1 MRYTIISQNET
12 GAENDVAQEAFQ
24 NLQNSF
30 RGDIMLTEYRRALH
44 RIPETGW
51 EVDRTAAYVKSV
63 LSELPCEV
71 FSPVGN
77 AVCAYFDF
85 GKPETVAFRSDM
97 DGLPV
102 TEQTGL
108 PFASGRAGFMH
119 ACGHDGHMA
128 ILLGLAQA
136 LAKKPDAQRNVLL
149 IFEPAEETTG
159 GAAAICE
166 SGVLQKYYVNRIYGL
181 HIWPDAE
188 KGKVFSRA
196 GGLMSRS
203 CEVSVRFT
211 GRSTHIARWPEG
223 KDALYAA
230 VRFVEEAYAYTADRE
245 NCLLRFGKMVSGEV
259 RNAVS
264 RETVLEGSLRCLDDA
279 RYDEMRQMLT
289 KLAADVE
296 RETGCAVEVRRTS
309 GYPPVTNDA
318 DLLREAKERFPIYEI
333 APTYIT
339 EDFSVYQRQVPGVFF
354 FLGAGGSE
362 LLHSPRFDFDERLLE
377 TGLSLFLA
385 LL

>member
-1 MRYTIISQNET
+1 
-12 GAENDVAQEAFQ
+12 
-24 NLQNSF
+24 
-30 RGDIMLTEYRRALH
+30 MLTQHRRALH

-51 EVDRTAAYVKSV
+51 AVDRTAAYVKSV
-63 LSELPCEV
+63 LSDLPCEL

-77 AVCAYFDF
+77 ALCAYFDF

-108 PFASGRAGFMH
+108 PFASEREGFMH

-136 LAKKPDAQRNVLL
+136 LAKTADAPRNVLL

-159 GAAAICE
+159 GARAICE
-166 SGVLQKYYVNRIYGL
+166 TGVLEKYYVNRIYGL
-181 HIWPDAE
+181 HLWPEVE

-203 CEVSVRFT
+203 CEVSVRVT
-211 GRSTHIARWPEG
+211 GKSVHIARYGEG

-230 VRFVEEAYAYTADRE
+230 VRFIQEAYAFADGLPG
-245 NCLLRFGKMVSGEV
+245 LLRFGKMASGEV

-264 RETVLEGSLRCLDDA
+264 GETVLEGSMRCLDDA
-279 RYDEMRQMLT
+279 TYDKLHDMLFD
-289 KLAADVE
+289 LAARLG
-296 RETGCAVEVRRTS
+296 RETGCAVEVTQTA

-318 DLLREAKERFPIYEI
+318 DLLREAKTRFPIFDA
-333 APTYIT
+333 APTFIT
-339 EDFSVYQRQVPGVFF
+339 EDFSIYQQHVPGVFF
-354 FLGAGGSE
+354 FLGTGGTE
-362 LLHSPRFDFDERLLE
+362 LLHSPRFDFDESLLE
-377 TGLSLFLA
+377 TGLALFRSLL
-385 LL
+385 

>member
-1 MRYTIISQNET
+1 
-12 GAENDVAQEAFQ
+12 
-24 NLQNSF
+24 
-30 RGDIMLTEYRRALH
+30 MLTEYRRDLH

-51 EVDRTAAYVKSV
+51 QVEKTAAYVKRV

-77 AVCAYFDF
+77 ALCAYFDF

-108 PFASGRAGFMH
+108 PFASEHAGRMH

-128 ILLGLAQA
+128 ILLGLAQT
-136 LAKKPDAQRNVLL
+136 LSKKPKTERNVLL

-159 GAAAICE
+159 GAEAIVE
-166 SGVLQKYYVNRIYGL
+166 TGLFEKYDVRRVYGL
-181 HIWPDAE
+181 HLWPGVE
-188 KGKVFSRA
+188 EGKVFSRA

-211 GRSTHIARWPEG
+211 GKSVHIARYPEG

-230 VRFVEEAYAYTADRE
+230 VRFIEAAYGYAAGKE
-245 NCLLRFGKMVSGEV
+245 NCLLRFGKMASGEV

-264 RETVLEGSLRCLDDA
+264 GETVLEGSLRCLDDKS
-279 RYDEMRQMLT
+279 YDEMR
-289 KLAADVE
+289 AALSDAAAQTE
-296 RETGCAVEVRRTS
+296 RETGCAVEVRRTA

-318 DLLREAKERFPIYEI
+318 ALLREAKTRFPIFDVE
-333 APTYIT
+333 PTYIT

-354 FLGAGGSE
+354 FLGTGGEE
-362 LLHSPRFDFDERLLE
+362 LLHSPRFDFNERVLE
-377 TGLSLFLA
+377 TGLALFTA

>member
-1 MRYTIISQNET
+1 
-12 GAENDVAQEAFQ
+12 
-24 NLQNSF
+24 
-30 RGDIMLTEYRRALH
+30 MLTEYRRALH

-51 EVDRTAAYVKSV
+51 EVEKTAAYLKSV
-63 LSELPCEV
+63 LSSLPCEV

-85 GKPETVAFRSDM
+85 GKAETVAFRSDM
-97 DGLPV
+97 DALPV

-108 PFASGRAGFMH
+108 PFASERPGFMH

-128 ILLGLAQA
+128 ILLGLAQE
-136 LAKKPDAQRNVLL
+136 LAKLPTAQRNVLL

-166 SGVLQKYYVNRIYGL
+166 TGLLKKYYVNQIYGL
-181 HIWPDAE
+181 HLWPGVE

-211 GRSTHIARWPEG
+211 GQSTHIARWSEG
-223 KDALYAA
+223 KDALFAA
-230 VRFVEEAYAYTADRE
+230 VQFIQSAYDFVSGRDG
-245 NCLLRFGKMVSGEV
+245 CLLRFGKMQSGEV

-264 RETVLEGSLRCLDDA
+264 RETVLEGSLRCLNDA
-279 RYDEMRQMLT
+279 VYDEARAMLCE
-289 KLAADVE
+289 LAAQVE

-318 DLLREAKERFPIYEI
+318 ALLEEAKRRFPIAGI
-333 APTYIT
+333 GPTYIT
-339 EDFSVYQRQVPGVFF
+339 EIGRASCR
-354 FLGAGGSE
+354 
-362 LLHSPRFDFDERLLE
+362 ERV
-377 TGLSLFLA
+377 
-385 LL
+385 

>member
-1 MRYTIISQNET
+1 
-12 GAENDVAQEAFQ
+12 
-24 NLQNSF
+24 
-30 RGDIMLTEYRRALH
+30 MLTEHRRALH

-51 EVDRTAAYVKSV
+51 QVEKTAAYVRRV
-63 LSELPCEV
+63 LSDLPCEV
-71 FSPVGN
+71 FSPVGS

-97 DGLPV
+97 DALPV

-108 PFASGRAGFMH
+108 PFASEHPGFMH

-136 LAKKPDAQRNVLL
+136 LASRRDAARNVLL

-159 GAAAICE
+159 GAEAIVGTGLFE
-166 SGVLQKYYVNRIYGL
+166 KYDVTRVYGL
-181 HIWPDAE
+181 HLWPGVE

-211 GRSTHIARWPEG
+211 GKSVHIARWKEG

-230 VRFVEEAYAYTADRE
+230 LRFTQAAYDAVAGRE
-245 NCLLRFGKMVSGEV
+245 NCLLRFGKMTSGEV

-279 RYDEMRQMLT
+279 SYDEMRAKLT
-289 KLAADVE
+289 ELAEQTE
-296 RETGCAVEVRRTS
+296 RETGCAVAVRRTA

-318 DLLREAKERFPIYEI
+318 ALLQEAKTRFPIYEI
-333 APTYIT
+333 EPTYIT
-339 EDFSVYQRQVPGVFF
+339 EDFSVYQKQAPGVFF
-354 FLGAGGSE
+354 FLGTGGTE
-362 LLHSPRFDFDERLLE
+362 LLHSPRFDFDESVLE
-377 TGLSLFLA
+377 TGLALFTA

>member
-1 MRYTIISQNET
+1 
-12 GAENDVAQEAFQ
+12 
-24 NLQNSF
+24 
-30 RGDIMLTEYRRALH
+30 MLTEYRRALH

-51 EVDRTAAYVKSV
+51 QVEKTAAYLKSV
-63 LSELPCEV
+63 LSDLPCEV
-71 FSPVGN
+71 FSPVGS

-97 DGLPV
+97 DALPV

-108 PFASGRAGFMH
+108 PFASEHPGRMH

-136 LAKKPDAQRNVLL
+136 LAKQPKTGRNVLL

-159 GAAAICE
+159 GAEAICE
-166 SGVLQKYYVNRIYGL
+166 TGLLEKYYVNRIYGL
-181 HIWPDAE
+181 HLWPGVE
-188 KGKVFSRA
+188 EGRVFSRA

-211 GRSTHIARWPEG
+211 GKSVHIARWSEG
-223 KDALYAA
+223 ADALYAA
-230 VRFVEEAYAYTADRE
+230 VRFVEAAYAFTAGVE
-245 NCLLRFGKMVSGEV
+245 NALLRFGKMASGEV

-264 RETVLEGSLRCLDDA
+264 RETVLEGSLRCLDDVS
-279 RYDEMRQMLT
+279 YDEMRNMLSD
-289 KLAADVE
+289 LAAKIE
-296 RETGCAVEVRRTS
+296 RETGCAVEVRRTA

-318 DLLREAKERFPIYEI
+318 RLLEEAKTRFPISDA

-339 EDFSVYQRQVPGVFF
+339 EDFSVYQQTVPGVFF
-354 FLGAGGSE
+354 FLGTGDTE
-362 LLHSPRFDFDERLLE
+362 LLHSPRFDFDERVLE
-377 TGLSLFLA
+377 TGLSLFRA

>member
-1 MRYTIISQNET
+1 
-12 GAENDVAQEAFQ
+12 
-24 NLQNSF
+24 
-30 RGDIMLTEYRRALH
+30 MLTEYRRDLH
-44 RIPETGW
+44 RMPETGW
-51 EVDRTAAYVKSV
+51 QVDKTAAYVKRV
-63 LSELPCEV
+63 LSQLPCAV

-97 DGLPV
+97 DALPV

-108 PFASGRAGFMH
+108 PFASEREGFMH

-128 ILLGLAQA
+128 ILLGLAQE
-136 LAKKPDAQRNVLL
+136 LAKRTSAARNVLL

-159 GAAAICE
+159 GAEAICE
-166 SGVLQKYYVNRIYGL
+166 AGVLQKYYVNRIFGL
-181 HIWPDAE
+181 HLWPGVE
-188 KGKVFSRA
+188 EGKVFSRE

-211 GRSTHIARWPEG
+211 GKSVHIARYPEG

-230 VRFVEEAYAYTADRE
+230 VRFVDAAYKFAESKE
-245 NCLLRFGKMVSGEV
+245 NCLLRFGKMTSGEV

-264 RETVLEGSLRCLDDA
+264 GETVLEGSLRCLDDA
-279 RYDEMRQMLT
+279 GYDEMRNMLSD
-289 KLAADVE
+289 LAADIA

-309 GYPPVTNDA
+309 GYPPVINDA
-318 DLLREAKERFPIYEI
+318 DLLREAKTRFPIYDAE
-333 APTYIT
+333 PTYIT

-354 FLGAGGSE
+354 FLGTGGEE
-362 LLHSPRFDFDERLLE
+362 LLHSPRFDFDERVLE
-377 TGLSLFLA
+377 TGLSLFTA

>member
-1 MRYTIISQNET
+1 
-12 GAENDVAQEAFQ
+12 
-24 NLQNSF
+24 
-30 RGDIMLTEYRRALH
+30 MLTEHRRVLH

-51 EVDRTAAYVKSV
+51 EVGKTSAYVKSV
-63 LSELPCEV
+63 LSALPCEV

-85 GKPETVAFRSDM
+85 GKKETVAFRSDM

-108 PFASGRAGFMH
+108 PFASERAGFMH

-128 ILLGLAQA
+128 ILLGLAQR
-136 LAKKPDAQRNVLL
+136 LAEMTDAPRNVLL

-159 GAAAICE
+159 GARAICE
-166 SGVLQKYYVNRIYGL
+166 TGVLQKYYVNRIYGL
-181 HIWPDAE
+181 HLWPGVE
-188 KGKVFSRA
+188 KGTVFSRE

-203 CEVSVRFT
+203 CEVSVRFA
-211 GRSTHIARWPEG
+211 GRSVHIARWNEG
-223 KDALYAA
+223 RDALFAA
-230 VRFVEEAYAYTADRE
+230 VQFIRAAYERVEGRE

-264 RETVLEGSLRCLDDA
+264 RETILEGSLRCLDDA
-279 RYDEMRQMLT
+279 GYEAMRRMLSEV
-289 KLAADVE
+289 AADVE
-296 RETGCAVEVRRTS
+296 RETGCAVEVRQTA
-309 GYPPVTNDA
+309 GYPPVTNDLG
-318 DLLREAKERFPIYEI
+318 LLREAKTRFPVEDI

-339 EDFSVYQRQVPGVFF
+339 EDFSVYQQLVPGVFF
-354 FLGAGGSE
+354 FLGTGGEE

-377 TGLSLFLA
+377 TGLALFLA

>member
-1 MRYTIISQNET
+1 
-12 GAENDVAQEAFQ
+12 
-24 NLQNSF
+24 
-30 RGDIMLTEYRRALH
+30 MLTKYRRDLH

-51 EVDRTAAYVKSV
+51 EVEQTAAYVKSV
-63 LSELPCEV
+63 LSGLPCEV
-71 FSPVGN
+71 FSPVGS

-97 DGLPV
+97 DALPV

-108 PFASGRAGFMH
+108 PFASEHPGRMH

-136 LAKKPDAQRNVLL
+136 LAKRPETERNVLL

-159 GAAAICE
+159 GAEAIV
-166 SGVLQKYYVNRIYGL
+166 GTGLFQNYNVRRVYGL
-181 HIWPDAE
+181 HLWPGAE
-188 KGKVFSRA
+188 EGKVFSRA

-211 GRSTHIARWPEG
+211 GKSVHIARWSEG
-223 KDALYAA
+223 RDALYAA
-230 VRFVEEAYAYTADRE
+230 VRFIEAAYAFTAGRE
-245 NCLLRFGKMVSGEV
+245 NCLLRFGKMTSGEV

-264 RETVLEGSLRCLDDA
+264 RETVLEGSLRCLDDES
-279 RYDEMRQMLT
+279 YDEMRAMLSD
-289 KLAADVE
+289 LAAKTE
-296 RETGCAVEVRRTS
+296 RETGCAVEVRRTA

-318 DLLREAKERFPIYEI
+318 ALLEEAKTRFPIFDI

-339 EDFSVYQRQVPGVFF
+339 EDFSVYQRQAPGVFF
-354 FLGAGGSE
+354 FLGTGGSE

-377 TGLSLFLA
+377 TGRSLFLA

>member
-1 MRYTIISQNET
+1 
-12 GAENDVAQEAFQ
+12 
-24 NLQNSF
+24 
-30 RGDIMLTEYRRALH
+30 MLTEHRRALH

-51 EVDRTAAYVKSV
+51 NVDRTSAYVKSV
-63 LSELPCEV
+63 LSALPCEV

-77 AVCAYFDF
+77 ALCAYFDF
-85 GKPETVAFRSDM
+85 GKKETVAFRSDM

-108 PFASGRAGFMH
+108 PFASERAGFMH

-128 ILLGLAQA
+128 ILLGLAQK
-136 LAKKPDAQRNVLL
+136 LAEMTDAPRNVLL

-159 GAAAICE
+159 GARAICE
-166 SGVLQKYYVNRIYGL
+166 TGIFQKYYVNRVYGL
-181 HIWPDAE
+181 HLWPGVE
-188 KGKVFSRA
+188 KGRVFSRA

-211 GRSTHIARWPEG
+211 GKSVHIARCGEA

-230 VRFVEEAYAYTADRE
+230 VRFIEEAYAFADGLPG
-245 NCLLRFGKMVSGEV
+245 LLRFGKMVSGEV

-264 RETVLEGSLRCLDDA
+264 GETVLEGSMRCHDDKT
-279 RYDEMRQMLT
+279 YDKLHDMLFD
-289 KLAADVE
+289 LAEKIE
-296 RETGCAVEVRRTS
+296 RETGCAVEVTQTA

-318 DLLREAKERFPIYEI
+318 ALLEEAKTRFPICDIE
-333 APTYIT
+333 PTYIT
-339 EDFSVYQRQVPGVFF
+339 EDFSIYQQQAPGVFF
-354 FLGAGGSE
+354 FLGTGGTE
-362 LLHSPRFDFDERLLE
+362 LLHSPRFDFDESLLE
-377 TGLSLFLA
+377 TGLALFLA

>member
-1 MRYTIISQNET
+1 
-12 GAENDVAQEAFQ
+12 
-24 NLQNSF
+24 
-30 RGDIMLTEYRRALH
+30 MLTEYRRDLH

-51 EVDRTAAYVKSV
+51 QVDKTAAYIKGV
-63 LSELPCEV
+63 LSALPCEV

-85 GKPETVAFRSDM
+85 GKKETVAFRSDM

-108 PFASGRAGFMH
+108 PFASERAGFMH

-128 ILLGLAQA
+128 ILLGLAQT
-136 LAKKPDAQRNVLL
+136 LAKRTSAARNVLL

-159 GAAAICE
+159 GAAAILE
-166 SGVLQKYYVNRIYGL
+166 TGLFEKYYVNRVYGL
-181 HIWPDAE
+181 HLWPGVE
-188 KGKVFSRA
+188 EGKVFSRA

-211 GRSTHIARWPEG
+211 GRSVHIARWPEG
-223 KDALYAA
+223 KDALCAA
-230 VRFVEEAYAYTADRE
+230 VRFIEAAYQYTEGKE
-245 NCLLRFGKMVSGEV
+245 NCLLRFGKMTSGEV

-264 RETVLEGSLRCLDDA
+264 GETVLEGSLRCLDDA
-279 RYDEMRQMLT
+279 GYDDMRAMLSD
-289 KLAADVE
+289 LAADIE
-296 RETGCAVEVRRTS
+296 RETGCAVEVRRTA

-318 DLLREAKERFPIYEI
+318 GLLREARSRFPIYDAE
-333 APTYIT
+333 PTYIT
-339 EDFSVYQRQVPGVFF
+339 EDFSVYQQHAPGVFF
-354 FLGAGGSE
+354 FLGTGGTE
-362 LLHSPRFDFDERLLE
+362 LLHSPRFDFNEGVLE
-377 TGLSLFLA
+377 TGLALFTA